1 MNSAMK
7 PLAYYAHNS
16 IRQGNQIEVP
26 IPYTIMGFEIP
37 VFLSFD
43 DIFEF
48 INLQEIS
55 ANCILVYMRYDV
67 LSLTFLFMDIL
78 LYVRY
83 NNNFDTLMQ
92 LFGGTM

>member
-1 MNSAMK
+1 
-7 PLAYYAHNS
+7 
-16 IRQGNQIEVP
+16 
-26 IPYTIMGFEIP
+26 MGFEMP

-55 ANCILVYMRYDV
+55 VNCILVYMRYDI
-67 LSLTFLFMDIL
+67 LSLNFLFLDIL